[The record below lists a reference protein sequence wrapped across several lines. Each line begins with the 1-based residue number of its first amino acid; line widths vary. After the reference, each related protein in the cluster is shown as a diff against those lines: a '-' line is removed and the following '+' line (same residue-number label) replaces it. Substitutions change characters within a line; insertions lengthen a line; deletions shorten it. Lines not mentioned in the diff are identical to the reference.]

1 MTIRLPLHLPLEI
14 LIAIVK
20 ELDDVQDLRNVR
32 MACHAL
38 CTAITPIAFH
48 TLSVIATKESTQ
60 NLGRLLDLPDITVH
74 VREFTF
80 KDTGADRRGRVLD
93 YGASSPPSFHK
104 GNHELCLRTAIAGY
118 RSYI

>member
-1 MTIRLPLHLPLEI
+1 MTIRLPIEI
-14 LIAIVK
+14 LTAIVE
-20 ELDDVQDLRNVR
+20 ELDDVQDLSNVR
-32 MACHAL
+32 MTCHAL
-38 CTAITPIAFH
+38 CAAATPIAFRS
-48 TLSVIATKESTQ
+48 LSVIATKGSAQ

-104 GNHELCLRTAIAGY
+104 RNHELCLRTAIAGD
-118 RSYI
+118 SS